1 MERAYSPMEIFKMQ
15 RPVLEFEGEWQEAF
29 GQPDKTGTWIIWGNS
44 GNGKSSFVMKLA
56 KELCKHFNKVAYD
69 SLEEGTSLSFQKNMQ
84 RAGMDE
90 VNGKFI
96 VLDCEPVAD
105 LIERLKKKKSP
116 ECVIIDSF
124 QYSGLSYITYREL
137 KEMFRNKLLIFIS
150 HADGKLPGGRPAKAV
165 MYDAGV
171 KIYVEGYRAYCKG
184 RYIEKP
190 NAFYTIWEEGAS
202 SYWGEKENK
211 K

>member
-1 MERAYSPMEIFKMQ
+1 
-15 RPVLEFEGEWQEAF
+15 
-29 GQPDKTGTWIIWGNS
+29 
-44 GNGKSSFVMKLA
+44 MKLA
-56 KELCKHFNKVAYD
+56 KELCNHYNKVAYD
-69 SLEEGTSLSFQKNMQ
+69 SLEEGTSSSFRLNMR
-84 RAGMDE
+84 RAGMAD
-90 VNGKFI
+90 VNGKFT
-96 VLDCEPVAD
+96 VLDCEPISD

-124 QYSGLSYITYREL
+124 QYSGLNYTTYREL

-150 HADGKLPGGRPAKAV
+150 HADGKLPSGRPAKAV

-184 RYIEKP
+184 RYIVKP
-190 NAFYTIWEEGAS
+190 NAYYTIWEEGAKE
-202 SYWGEKENK
+202 YWGDKEIK